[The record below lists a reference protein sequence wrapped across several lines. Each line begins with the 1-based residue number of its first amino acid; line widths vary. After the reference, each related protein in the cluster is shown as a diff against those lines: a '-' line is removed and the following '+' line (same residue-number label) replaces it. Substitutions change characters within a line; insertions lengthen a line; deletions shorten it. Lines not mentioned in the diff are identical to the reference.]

1 MKLAIISG
9 KGGTGKTSIA
19 VGLFLAMVK
28 SNISVSLVD
37 LDVEEPNTHLFF
49 KKDKEDKKST
59 PISFFIPQS
68 NSELCTYCGA
78 CSTACQYHA
87 LAVFSNSWMVFP
99 ELCHDCRR
107 CYDHCPTGALTK
119 NPIKVGKVQTKNF
132 QKSLLIEGRME
143 TGKTQTTHVI
153 KETKKQVLE
162 PLWQIWDGPPG
173 TSCPALESIKGA
185 NRIWVVTEPS
195 PLGMHDLK
203 LILSALKEEPVVKE
217 VILNKSE
224 KIIPPKIIKICQEF
238 QVPLIAQF
246 PFSKKGAK
254 AYAHGKSLWDIKK
267 NRPTFLNLVKHFKG
281 VFHES

>member
-19 VGLFLAMVK
+19 VGLFLAMAK
-28 SNISVSLVD
+28 SNIPVSLVD

-49 KKDKEDKKST
+49 KKENQNPKKI
-59 PISFFIPQS
+59 PLSFFIPQLDQ
-68 NSELCTYCGA
+68 NLCTHCGA
-78 CSTACQYHA
+78 CALVCQYHA
-87 LAVFSNSWMVFP
+87 LAVFSNSWMLFP
-99 ELCHDCRR
+99 ELCHACKR
-107 CYDHCPTGALTK
+107 CYDHCPTGALK
-119 NPIKVGKVQTKNF
+119 EKPRVIGQVQKQVLNNGI
-132 QKSLLIEGRME
+132 LAEGRME
-143 TGKTQTTHVI
+143 TGNTQTTHVI

-162 PLWQIWDGPPG
+162 PLYQIWDGPPG
-173 TSCPALESIKGA
+173 TSCPALESVRGA

-224 KIIPPKIIKICQEF
+224 KLIPPKIIEICQEF
-238 QVPLIAQF
+238 QVPVIAQI

-267 NRPTFLNLVKHFKG
+267 NRPIFLNLVKHLKG
-281 VFHES
+281 VFNES